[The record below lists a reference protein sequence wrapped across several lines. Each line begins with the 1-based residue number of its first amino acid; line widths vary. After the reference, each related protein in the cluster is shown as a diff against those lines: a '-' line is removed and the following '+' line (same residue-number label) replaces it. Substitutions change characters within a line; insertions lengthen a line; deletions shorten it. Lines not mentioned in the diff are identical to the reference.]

1 MYITLFQYIGIKSW
15 CYTFTTMIY
24 SNNQIKF
31 LDSATYME
39 NI

>member
-1 MYITLFQYIGIKSW
+1 MYITLFQYIGIKW
-15 CYTFTTMIY
+15 WRYTFTAMIY
-24 SNNQIKF
+24 SSNQIKF